1 MDSISN
7 RQWAVLNLSSDI
19 PSLFIPYFRPMQII
33 LASKSPRRQQLLAGL
48 DIPFEI
54 DPMDIPE
61 DFPEHLNGA
70 AVAEYLALA
79 KSKGY
84 TKPLNEKI
92 LLTCDT
98 IVCLDGETINK
109 PIDLEDAKRM
119 LRKLSGKM
127 HEVYT
132 GVCLRN
138 ESSEQV
144 FSECTKVY
152 FCRLTD
158 EQINHYVKKYQPLDK
173 AGAYGVQEWIGYVAV
188 ERMEGCYYNVM
199 GLPLS
204 RIYRELMGLK

>member
-1 MDSISN
+1 
-7 RQWAVLNLSSDI
+7 
-19 PSLFIPYFRPMQII
+19 MQLI

-61 DFPEHLNGA
+61 DFPEHLQGA
-70 AVAEYLALA
+70 SVAEYLALA

-84 TKPLNEKI
+84 TKPLNGKT

-98 IVCLDGETINK
+98 IVCLEGEVINK
-109 PIDLEDAKRM
+109 PTNLEDAKRM

-132 GVCLRN
+132 GVCLRS
-138 ESSEQV
+138 ESGENV

-152 FCRLTD
+152 FIQLTD
-158 EQINHYVKKYQPLDK
+158 AQIDHYVEKYKPLDK
-173 AGAYGVQEWIGYVAV
+173 AGAYGVQEWIGYAAV
-188 ERMEGCYYNVM
+188 ERIEGCYYNVM

-204 RIYRELMGLK
+204 RIYRELMGLY